1 MEVNL
6 SKATDIVVV
15 MERKVSVEK
24 LTITELIDLPSQKM
38 VVVKTEEVGQIVIWK
53 DADYDAIGQW
63 TDADV
68 ANRIKELYA

>member
-6 SKATDIVVV
+6 LKATDIVVV
-15 MERKVSVEK
+15 VERKVSVEK

-38 VVVKTEEVGQIVIWK
+38 VVIKTEEVGQIVIWK

-63 TDADV
+63 TDEDV
-68 ANRIKELYA
+68 ANRIKEIYA